1 VSLDL
6 EASCIFYRDYVQGI
20 YISMFYYI
28 YIYRALLYEL
38 KNRGLFSVL
47 DEELWVYMNLNIKA
61 YDSYSL
67 IAL

>member
-1 VSLDL
+1 VILDL
-6 EASCIFYRDYVQGI
+6 EASFIFYRDYVQGI